1 MTYWIGKSTLFLP
14 KVIRTYLAERLN
26 LVDVEVD
33 ISVLTE
39 PREIV
44 FFFYFDS
51 EMNES
56 TLLMSLKI
64 CRNLSKSLVLFH
76 DGNLPD
82 AYLESDLVYAHIDLG
97 SEHALKKTSIVIQ
110 NLEKETGISLVNNS
124 TNSSPQNTPNKVG
137 DSVSKESNAIHNAI
151 DFIEAHFTDNL
162 KEVDVAEHCHLST
175 QHFSRTFHKVVGSS
189 FRDYLADKRLV
200 HAKSLLLESPQVQIS
215 AIAYQ
220 CGYKDVSYFSRV
232 FKKKTGMSPGTFR
245 NFRGELKIN

>member
-14 KVIRTYLAERLN
+14 KGIRTFLAERLS

-39 PREIV
+39 PREFV
-44 FFFYFDS
+44 FFFYCDS
-51 EMNES
+51 EMDES

-110 NLEKETGISLVNNS
+110 SLEKETGISLVNS
-124 TNSSPQNTPNKVG
+124 ITNTSPQNTSNNIG
-137 DSVSKESNAIHNAI
+137 DRVSKESNAIHNAI
-151 DFIEAHFTDNL
+151 DFIEANFTDNL

-189 FRDYLADKRLV
+189 FRDYLAEKRLV
-200 HAKSLLLESPQVQIS
+200 HAKSLLLENPQVQIS